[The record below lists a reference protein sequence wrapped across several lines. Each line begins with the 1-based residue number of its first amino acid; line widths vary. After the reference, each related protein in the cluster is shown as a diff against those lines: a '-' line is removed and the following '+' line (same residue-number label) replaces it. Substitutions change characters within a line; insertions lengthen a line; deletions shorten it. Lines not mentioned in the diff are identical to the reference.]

1 VRRREFLV
9 PLLRHILEV
18 FHLWRRFGLVHASW
32 TDAHQLLLGIL
43 IRTHFVYSRL
53 TRKRHCIC
61 HHAQLNLVI
70 NALLDHLLPISHHHS
85 QRWVWRL
92 PLSLCIQKVFPHLRL
107 LHSLYFIY
115 TWPITWEIR
124 RAWELLCNRANFSP
138 FRDFECNRLIHTRLD
153 DYALLDW
160 LGWLFHNFLL
170 LGLRL
175 TNRIRLWED
184 RVVDTVVSQSD
195 Q

>member
-1 VRRREFLV
+1 MGRREFLV
-9 PLLRHILEV
+9 PLLGHILEV
-18 FHLWRRFGLVHASW
+18 FHLGCRFGLVHASW

-53 TRKRHCIC
+53 TRKRHCIRY
-61 HHAQLNLVI
+61 HTQLNLVI
-70 NALLDHLLPISHHHS
+70 NALLDHLLPISHHYS
-85 QRWVWRL
+85 QRWVWWL
-92 PLSLCIQKVFPHLRL
+92 PLSLCIQEIFSHLRL
-107 LHSLYFIY
+107 LHRLNFIY

-124 RAWELLCNRANFSP
+124 HAWELLCNRAHFSP

-153 DYALLDW
+153 DNTLLDW
-160 LGWLFHNFLL
+160 LGCFFDNFLL

-184 RVVDTVVSQSD
+184 WVVDTVVSQSD